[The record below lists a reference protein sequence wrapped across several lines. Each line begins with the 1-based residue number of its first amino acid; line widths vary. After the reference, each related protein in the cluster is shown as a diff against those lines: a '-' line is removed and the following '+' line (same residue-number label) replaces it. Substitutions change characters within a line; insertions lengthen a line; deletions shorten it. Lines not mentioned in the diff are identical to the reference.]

1 MKFICALFLT
11 LFLTL
16 ALSAPAFAQGA
27 VPVWSIVKGDGVSR
41 IAFEGTQM
49 GAAFDGEFH
58 EFDGNILFDPADL
71 PGSKAMVTIHLDSVD
86 AHSGDRTKYLPMAD
100 WFNTA
105 KFPVATF
112 VTTAIDKGLDTN
124 QYVARGD
131 LTIRDITLPVTLP
144 FTLTITGDQAVMT
157 GETSINR
164 VDFGVGQGQWS
175 DVKTVGA
182 DVKIKI
188 KLTATRK

>member
-1 MKFICALFLT
+1 MKFVFAFL
-11 LFLTL
+11 LTL
-16 ALSAPAFAQGA
+16 ALSVPALAQGA
-27 VPVWSIVKGDGVSR
+27 APVWSIVKGDGAST
-41 IAFEGTQM
+41 IGFEGVQM
-49 GAAFDGEFH
+49 GAPFDGEFR
-58 EFDGNILFDPADL
+58 EFDGNILFDPANL
-71 PGSKAMVTIHLDSVD
+71 PGSKAMITIHLDSVD
-86 AHSGDRTKYLPMAD
+86 AHSTDRTKYLPMAD

-105 KFPVATF
+105 KFPTATF
-112 VTTAIDKGLDTN
+112 VTTVIDKGLDIN

-131 LTIRDITLPVTLP
+131 LTIRDVTLPVTLP
-144 FTLTITGDQAVMT
+144 FTLTMTGDQAVMT

-188 KLTATRK
+188 KLTAIKK